1 MVRRLRLQQ
10 WGGICRSAFF
20 EGEDDE
26 RNWMYC
32 GLTGPISSS
41 EIYIRSPSWC
51 GNVAMGT
58 CLILWEDYRTL
69 PEVQPLFRF
78 KPPRKDAVLFVDGCP
93 HTEQTHDTHS
103 IDKMTSWQSL
113 LVILTYVSLGFLH
126 QLIYLRTRF
135 SFIRLHALVSSG
147 GKADNS
153 SPRHFVEIKSF

>member
-1 MVRRLRLQQ
+1 M
-10 WGGICRSAFF
+10 
-20 EGEDDE
+20 
-26 RNWMYC
+26 
-32 GLTGPISSS
+32 
-41 EIYIRSPSWC
+41 RSPSWC

-78 KPPRKDAVLFVDGCP
+78 TPPRKDAVLFVDGCP

-153 SPRHFVEIKSF
+153 SPRHFVEIKIILIVFHPEGETGTLEGNRHCKTIAIRKHYLRTLDKW